1 MVKYERREDER
12 MISIN
17 NLTTVIE
24 GKKILNNINLKW
36 SSNQKVGIIGLNG
49 AGKTSI
55 FKSILQLGFFQ
66 NNSISYPAN
75 LNIKDDIGYL
85 SENRGL
91 FTKETVAKNLS
102 YFALLNLLDAPTAAK
117 SIKFW
122 LSFFKINELSDKKI
136 FELSK
141 GNQQKVQ
148 FIASIIG
155 LPKYMILDEPFSGID
170 PLNADLFIQAINY
183 LYENNTT
190 VMYSSHQMNYVEE
203 IANMIYVIKDGQIVE
218 SGTLND
224 IKNQYRTISVMSS
237 KELEALK
244 NKLAKNSLQFFADN
258 NSFTVPNSHKLISDF
273 KDYKIGQPSLEQIF
287 KLINGEA
294 NIEKTI

>member
-36 SSNQKVGIIGLNG
+36 GSNQKVGIIGLNG

-203 IANMIYVIKDGQIVE
+203 IADMIYVIKDGQIVE

-224 IKNQYRTISVMSS
+224 IKNRYRTISVMNS
-237 KELEALK
+237 KELETLK
-244 NKLAKNSLQFFADN
+244 NKLAKSSLQFFADN
-258 NSFTVPNSHKLISDF
+258 NSFTVQNSHKLISDF
-273 KDYKIGQPSLEQIF
+273 KDYKISQPSLEQIF

-294 NIEKTI
+294 NIEKKI

>member
-1 MVKYERREDER
+1 MA
-12 MISIN
+12 I
-17 NLTTVIE
+17 
-24 GKKILNNINLKW
+24 
-36 SSNQKVGIIGLNG
+36 
-49 AGKTSI
+49 
-55 FKSILQLGFFQ
+55 
-66 NNSISYPAN
+66 
-75 LNIKDDIGYL
+75 
-85 SENRGL
+85 
-91 FTKETVAKNLS
+91 
-102 YFALLNLLDAPTAAK
+102 
-117 SIKFW
+117 
-122 LSFFKINELSDKKI
+122 FFKINELSDKKI

-190 VMYSSHQMNYVEE
+190 VMYSSQQMNYVEE

-224 IKNQYRTISVMSS
+224 IKNRYRTISVMSS

-244 NKLAKNSLQFFADN
+244 NKLAKNSLHFFADN
-258 NSFTVPNSHKLISDF
+258 NNFTVQNSHKLISDF

>member
-190 VMYSSHQMNYVEE
+190 VMYSSQQMNYVEE

-224 IKNQYRTISVMSS
+224 IKNRYRTISVMNS

-244 NKLAKNSLQFFADN
+244 NKLAKNSLHFFADN
-258 NSFTVPNSHKLISDF
+258 NNFTVQNSHKLISDF

>member
-224 IKNQYRTISVMSS
+224 IKNRYRTISVMSS

-258 NSFTVPNSHKLISDF
+258 NNFTVQNSHKLISDF
-273 KDYKIGQPSLEQIF
+273 KDYKISQPSLEQIF

>member
-258 NSFTVPNSHKLISDF
+258 NNFTVPNSHKLISDF

>member
-36 SSNQKVGIIGLNG
+36 GSNQKVGIIGLNG

-224 IKNQYRTISVMSS
+224 IKNRYRTISVMNS
-237 KELEALK
+237 KELETLK
-244 NKLAKNSLQFFADN
+244 NKLAKSSLPFFADN
-258 NSFTVPNSHKLISDF
+258 NSFTVQNSHKLISDF